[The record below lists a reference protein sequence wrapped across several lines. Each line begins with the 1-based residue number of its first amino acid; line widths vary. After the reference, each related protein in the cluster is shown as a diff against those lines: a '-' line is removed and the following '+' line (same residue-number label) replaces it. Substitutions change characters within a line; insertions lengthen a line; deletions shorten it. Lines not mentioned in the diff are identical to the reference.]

1 MAALYGAYV
10 LRGEMM
16 NPNYN
21 QTITIYNCLRAADN
35 PEERK
40 DVWQRTVL
48 HDCFYKNVMGKAESG
63 NGLKMENV
71 CTARIPASESYMP
84 YRDWAALPEQERRSR
99 FTCGLRD
106 IVVKGECTE
115 EITGMPPHTAA
126 ELVAGR
132 KPEAFVVT
140 AFSDNTS
147 SRKGKHYRL
156 GG

>member
-1 MAALYGAYV
+1 
-10 LRGEMM
+10 M

-40 DVWQRTVL
+40 DVWQRTIL

-71 CTARIPASESYMP
+71 CTARIHASESYMP

-106 IVVKGECTE
+106 IVVKGECME
-115 EITGMPPHTAA
+115 EITGISPHTAA
-126 ELVAGR
+126 FHTPLFQGPSIKIPGSAKAR
-132 KPEAFVVT
+132 AKRYLIMQTKCITFQMP
-140 AFSDNTS
+140 
-147 SRKGKHYRL
+147 RL
-156 GG
+156 FP